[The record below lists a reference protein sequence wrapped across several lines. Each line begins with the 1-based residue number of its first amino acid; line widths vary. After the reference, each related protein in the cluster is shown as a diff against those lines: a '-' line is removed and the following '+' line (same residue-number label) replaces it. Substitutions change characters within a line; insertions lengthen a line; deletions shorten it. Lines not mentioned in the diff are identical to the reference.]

1 MQIEVPSHKAKRIA
15 GITRKHTSDFSLL
28 ALGFNILALITF
40 NTKKLFFFF
49 KKSKTSEDLQR
60 RGKMKE
66 KFLLWEKLTLMT
78 GKSLKWSLVGW
89 VLGVTHP
96 KAWALRCA
104 GPLTH
109 CHPRCLSLLIS
120 LLPQPICAVGILTIM
135 WKMLCVWEE
144 LFGDPKALSRL
155 IF

>member
-1 MQIEVPSHKAKRIA
+1 MQIEVPSHKAKRIT

-40 NTKKLFFFF
+40 NTKKLFFF
-49 KKSKTSEDLQR
+49 KKCKTSKDLQR

-78 GKSLKWSLVGW
+78 RKSLKWSLVGC

-96 KAWALRCA
+96 KAWVLRCA

-109 CHPRCLSLLIS
+109 CYPRCLSLLIS
-120 LLPQPICAVGILTIM
+120 LLPSLSAL
-135 WKMLCVWEE
+135 WEY
-144 LFGDPKALSRL
+144 LQ
-155 IF
+155 